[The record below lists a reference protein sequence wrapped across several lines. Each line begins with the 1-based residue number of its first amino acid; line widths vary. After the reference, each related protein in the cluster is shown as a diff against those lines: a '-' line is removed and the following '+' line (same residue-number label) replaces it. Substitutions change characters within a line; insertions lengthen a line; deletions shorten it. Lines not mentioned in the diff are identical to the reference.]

1 MIEFEIITL
10 FPEMFAAFLAG
21 SLLGKAVDAGTVRVF
36 FTSPRDFATDRH
48 RTVDDV
54 PYGGGVG
61 MVMKAEPLARAIQAA
76 EAARGRAH
84 RVLLAPVGQPLDQA
98 TVRALSAQP
107 RVLLLCGRYEGI
119 DERVRTH
126 LCDQTISIGDFVLS
140 GGEPAAMVVIDA
152 VARLLPGVLGKAAST
167 VEESF
172 SEPLL
177 EYPQYTRPAEWE
189 GEAVPDVLK
198 SGHHEHIRRWRR
210 REQLL
215 RTRAL
220 RPDLFARHVLTD
232 EDRRLLG
239 GEEP

>member
-1 MIEFEIITL
+1 MIEFEIVTL
-10 FPEMFAAFLAG
+10 FPEMFTAFLAG

-61 MVMKAEPLARAIQAA
+61 MVMKPEPLARAIEAA

-84 RVLLAPVGQPLDQA
+84 RVLLSPAGRPLDQEA
-98 TVRALSAQP
+98 VQALSARP

-119 DERVRTH
+119 DERVRTR
-126 LCDQTISIGDFVLS
+126 LCDQAISIGDYVLS
-140 GGEPAAMVVIDA
+140 GGEPAAMVIIDA

-177 EYPQYTRPAEWE
+177 EYPQFTRPPEWA
-189 GEAVPDVLK
+189 GEAVPEILL
-198 SGHHEHIRRWRR
+198 SGHHERIRRWRR

-220 RPDLFARHVLTD
+220 RPDLFAKHELTA
-232 EDRRLLG
+232 EDRRLLES
-239 GEEP
+239 EEP